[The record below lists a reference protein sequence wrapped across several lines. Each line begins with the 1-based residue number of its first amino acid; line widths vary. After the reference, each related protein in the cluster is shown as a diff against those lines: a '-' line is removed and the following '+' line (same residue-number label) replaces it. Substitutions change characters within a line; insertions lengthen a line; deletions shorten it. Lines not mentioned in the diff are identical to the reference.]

1 MKYRDLL
8 DKCKRMTEEQLNM
21 DVTIH
26 VNKLTVSDDEFLKVD
41 HLELIDVQEDDR
53 LDDGHPI
60 LVIFDIELD

>member
-8 DKCKRMTEEQLNM
+8 DKCEQMSEEQLNM
-21 DVTIH
+21 DVTVH
-26 VNKLTVSDDEFLKVD
+26 VASSDEFFKAD
-41 HLELIDVQEDDR
+41 HLELTDDQEDDR